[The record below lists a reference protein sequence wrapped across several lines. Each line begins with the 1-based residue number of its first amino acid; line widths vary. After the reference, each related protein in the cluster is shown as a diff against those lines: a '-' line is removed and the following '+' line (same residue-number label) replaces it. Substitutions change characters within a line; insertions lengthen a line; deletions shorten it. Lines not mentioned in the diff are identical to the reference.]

1 MSHHYTF
8 YSFEFTAWDI
18 IKAYQVTKHGC
29 VLKSGSITYVFEVVV
44 WLVPLI
50 LAYLCLVIKS
60 PLLATL
66 NTGTILLQYIND
78 HRRLTTH

>member
-1 MSHHYTF
+1 MSHHYTL

-18 IKAYQVTKHGC
+18 IKAYQVNKQKC

-50 LAYLCLVIKS
+50 LAYLILGIKS

-78 HRRLTTH
+78 HRSLTTH

>member
-18 IKAYQVTKHGC
+18 IKAYQVTKQGC
-29 VLKSGSITYVFEVVV
+29 VVKSGSTTYVFEVVV

-50 LAYLCLVIKS
+50 LGIKY
-60 PLLATL
+60 PLLPTV